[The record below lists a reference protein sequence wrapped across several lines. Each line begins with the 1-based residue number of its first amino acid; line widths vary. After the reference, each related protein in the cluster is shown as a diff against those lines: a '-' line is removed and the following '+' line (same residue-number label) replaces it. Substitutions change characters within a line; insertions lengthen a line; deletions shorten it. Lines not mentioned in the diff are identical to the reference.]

1 MSSQFTINDRELVK
15 IDSTGSVWVQD
26 DITPLEVAKV
36 VKLMSQRIEKLES
49 ENDAMR
55 ADLLLWSDNLRLQQ
69 RINKLEQEND
79 ALRADLLLWDE
90 KEAK

>member
-1 MSSQFTINDRELVK
+1 MSSQFTIADRELVK
-15 IDSTGSVWVQD
+15 IDSTGSVWVQH

-55 ADLLLWSDNLRLQQ
+55 ADLLLW
-69 RINKLEQEND
+69 
-79 ALRADLLLWDE
+79 DE
-90 KEAK
+90 KEVKP

>member
-15 IDSTGSVWVQD
+15 IGSTSVWVQH

-36 VKLMSQRIEKLES
+36 VKLMSQRIEKLEQ

-55 ADLLLWSDNLRLQQ
+55 ADLLLWSG
-69 RINKLEQEND
+69 QEV
-79 ALRADLLLWDE
+79 
-90 KEAK
+90 KP